1 MWGGYNAATKAQFK
15 RIAADLNEITIP
27 GMIVRFPNFFY
38 SMYKKNDLEATII
51 QYFHMDYIYI
61 AGVIRLAI
69 IGGSSPHANAMNR
82 SY

>member
-15 RIAADLNEITIP
+15 KIAADLNEITIP
-27 GMIVRFPNFFY
+27 GMIVIY

-69 IGGSSPHANAMNR
+69 IGGSSSHANAMNR